1 MTLTTA
7 KWTLDQYHQMI
18 DAGVLAN
25 CAVELLQ
32 GEIIEMAPEGTPHA
46 YYSNRSSKYLQRLLG
61 EQADVRAG
69 HPITLPDHSEPQPDL
84 AIVAPLDAVYLEHHP
99 YPEQVFWLIEYSD
112 SSIAT
117 DLEPKR
123 RIYAAAEIR
132 EYWVVNL
139 KTKVLIVFR
148 NPVAGDYQQRLEYR
162 SGLISPLAFPEVAIE
177 VARLMQR

>member
-18 DAGVLAN
+18 GAGILN
-25 CAVELLQ
+25 DHPVELLS
-32 GEIIEMAPEGTPHA
+32 GVIIEMAPEGTPHA
-46 YYSNRSSKYLQRLLG
+46 YYSNRSGKYLQRLLQ
-61 EQADVRAG
+61 EQADVREG

-84 AIVAPLDAVYLEHHP
+84 AIVQPLDEAYLEHHP
-99 YPEQVFWLIEYSD
+99 YPENIFWLVEYSD
-112 SSIAT
+112 STIAT

-123 RIYAAAEIR
+123 RIYAAAGIL

-148 NPVAGDYQQRLEYR
+148 DPAQGDYRQRFELQA
-162 SGLISPLAFPEVAIE
+162 GTISPVSFPDIAIE
-177 VARLMQR
+177 VSRLMH